1 MDLKKLIYR
10 LSLSVVSRSSLNI
23 ACTLYAAFKFNKNF
37 YKVGDLGYV
46 VLEENQK
53 EKVITQ
59 MQKLQKKNVIK
70 VAIVKNKAY
79 FVHENTF
86 YTADIVDGEV
96 DRASAS
102 PINAINMS
110 KKEIE
115 NLLLIL
121 DNMDS

>member
-23 ACTLYAAFKFNKNF
+23 ASTLYAAFKFNKNF